1 MYMTI
6 FLTSPLSTLIS
17 YQHNPQA
24 TAMMMVPNVM
34 SIMNQI
40 EAQPGA
46 RENPAAA
53 LKMSGG

>member
-1 MYMTI
+1 MYMTN
-6 FLTSPLSTLIS
+6 FLRYALSTLIS
-17 YQHNPQA
+17 SQLNPQA